1 MGTYFDYRKFED
13 EDKVPIVLS
22 FALVSARGRFC
33 FNVPPQYLVFLANIS
48 YNMRA

>member
-1 MGTYFDYRKFED
+1 LIIEKFEE
-13 EDKVPIVLS
+13 EDKVPIVLVLY
-22 FALVSARGRFC
+22 FGERKKTLL